1 MCVTSL
7 FQIHKTYLAC
17 RHVNIVNQYVDRLYI
32 FWVGEKPCN
41 LANKNK
47 LVESCRFLIVKETAQ
62 KTVNLKEQ
70 RNPADW

>member
-1 MCVTSL
+1 MSDPFINRSSTSL
-7 FQIHKTYLAC
+7 GWLGGIIPTSPFL
-17 RHVNIVNQYVDRLYI
+17 DRLYI